1 MPVDRVFTIV
11 LTPQPEG
18 GFCVTAP
25 ELPEVV
31 TEGDT
36 EEEALA
42 MAKEAIELALEHRL
56 AEGEQLPEGRRAK
69 ILDVSVSVAA

>member
-11 LTPQPEG
+11 LTPQSEG
-18 GFCVTAP
+18 GFCVTVP

-36 EEEALA
+36 EEESLA

-56 AEGEQLPEGRRAK
+56 AEGDPLPEGRRAK